1 MGSRGSDKR
10 GLNREETRRRNKA
23 ESNRRKEDTMEK
35 RTDQAEFYRRA
46 EAFIGRMMEEAPV
59 AATQLGDHR
68 FDDRLGD
75 HSKAALERQQRGIK
89 QAIKEFEGF
98 DTTGFDVDARI
109 DHRLLIQ
116 IARSILRGFE
126 KFEVHL
132 RNPGTY
138 CDEGMGGVFLLLV
151 KEFAPLEER
160 LEKVLGRVRAIP
172 EVLAQGREN
181 IEPEQ
186 VPPVWNQVA
195 LESAQQGLGL
205 FTMLIPALAQQTPK
219 LAPQLNEASQ
229 RAAQALQDYAAFLQE
244 RVAPKA
250 RGDFAAGKD
259 LFEELLREDHML
271 DCSTEELLKT
281 GWRLFDE
288 TNAQMDKLAKEI
300 GSGKT
305 VKELLE
311 QAKADHPGAEEL
323 LDVYRREVAKVR
335 RFVATQDIVSIPE
348 GESLKIEPTPPYLR
362 GIIPYAAYMMPG
374 PLEQVQQ
381 GVFVVTP
388 VDPASPPEEQE
399 EKLKGHNYAKLP
411 VTALHEAYPG
421 HHLQLVYANT
431 VGSLPRKL
439 GAIIS
444 TLFIEGWAF
453 YCEELLEQLGYL
465 DKPAQRLGRLSDQL
479 WRAARIILDVS
490 LHTGEMTVEEGI
502 NFLVER
508 AGLER
513 SNARAE
519 VRRYTA
525 SPTQPMSY
533 LIGKL
538 EIVKLIDEY
547 KKRHPQ
553 ASLKEVHDAVL
564 SCGSLPPR
572 LMRQRL
578 FADG

>member
-1 MGSRGSDKR
+1 MG
-10 GLNREETRRRNKA
+10 N
-23 ESNRRKEDTMEK
+23 SN
-35 RTDQAEFYRRA
+35 QAEFYREA
-46 EAFIGRMMEEAPV
+46 ERFIDRVMKESPV

-75 HSKAALERQQRGIK
+75 YSKVALERQQREIK
-89 QAIKEFEGF
+89 SVIKEFEGF
-98 DTTGFDVDARI
+98 DTTSFDVDARI
-109 DHRLLIQ
+109 DHRLMIQ
-116 IARSILRGFE
+116 IAKSILRGFE
-126 KFEVHL
+126 KFKGHL
-132 RNPGTY
+132 RDPGTY
-138 CDEGMGGVFLLLV
+138 CDECMSGVFLLLI

-160 LEKVLGRVRAIP
+160 LEKVLGRLRAIP
-172 EVLAQGREN
+172 EVLAQGKEN

-205 FTMLIPALAQQTPK
+205 FTMLIPALAQQAPK
-219 LAPQLNEASQ
+219 LAPQLNEASK
-229 RAAQALQDYAAFLQE
+229 RAAQALQDYAGFLQE

-250 RGDFAAGKD
+250 NGDFAVGKE
-259 LFEELLREDHML
+259 LFEELLRENHML
-271 DCSTEELLKT
+271 DYSAEELLKT
-281 GWRLFDE
+281 GWRLFEE
-288 TNAQMDKLAKEI
+288 TKTQMEKLAKEI

-311 QAKADHPGAEEL
+311 QAKADHPKAEEL
-323 LDVYRREVAKVR
+323 LDVYRREMARVR
-335 RFVATQDIVSIPE
+335 QFVAAQDIVTIPE
-348 GESLKIEPTPPYLR
+348 GESLKIEPTPPFLR
-362 GIIPYAAYMMPG
+362 GVIPYAAYMPPG
-374 PLEQVQQ
+374 PLEKVQQ
-381 GVFVVTP
+381 GVFLVTP
-388 VDPASPPEEQE
+388 VDPASSPEEQE
-399 EKLKGHNYAKLP
+399 EKLKGQNYAKLP

-439 GAIIS
+439 GAFIS

-465 DKPAQRLGRLSDQL
+465 DKPLQRLGRLSDQL

-490 LHTGEMTVEEGI
+490 LHTENMTVEEGI
-502 NFLVER
+502 DFLVSR

-519 VRRYTA
+519 VRRYTS

-538 EIVKLIDEY
+538 EILKLIDEY
-547 KKRHPQ
+547 KKKHPQ
-553 ASLKEVHDAVL
+553 ASLKDVHDAVL

-578 FADG
+578 FASGSGT